1 MYPIAYFLV
10 PLIWAACCA
19 TAEFALNK
27 VGFSSTE
34 VQTIVP
40 SGEPSG
46 PDNEGGTLI
55 KYGEALQQLLDQK
68 VQNKAQLQTE
78 IDIKRAAGW
87 SSADLRLLTARQRMF
102 EREIQVYQ
110 AELASFSPS
119 LTRLSSSYG
128 WISAHRNY

>member
-1 MYPIAYFLV
+1 M
-10 PLIWAACCA
+10 CA
-19 TAEFALNK
+19 RVRESERLSHMGVVAISKHE
-27 VGFSSTE
+27 
-34 VQTIVP
+34 Q
-40 SGEPSG
+40 
-46 PDNEGGTLI
+46 
-55 KYGEALQQLLDQK
+55 
-68 VQNKAQLQTE
+68 AQLQTE

>member
-1 MYPIAYFLV
+1 M
-10 PLIWAACCA
+10 
-19 TAEFALNK
+19 
-27 VGFSSTE
+27 
-34 VQTIVP
+34 P

-110 AELASFSPS
+110 AELASLSPS